1 MTGTLEQRYVL
12 RDEIASG
19 AAGTVWS
26 AEDRA
31 TGAEVAVKL
40 LHREVAGQADVVAAF
55 REEARVLAELDHP
68 GVVRVRELTQASD
81 GQLALVMD
89 LVAGTDL
96 RRLLVADGP
105 LAPGAAAS
113 VLAQV
118 CAALA
123 AVHAAGIVH
132 GDIKPGNIL
141 VPAPAGSPGVRLV
154 DFGVAHRIQRP
165 AGATH
170 ATPEYVA
177 PEVVDGRPPMPASD
191 VYGIGIVAYEM
202 LSGRSPYRGGSVD
215 EVLHK
220 HHRWTAV
227 RLPGVPEGLWRLI
240 ASCLELDPAD
250 RPGAAELSGRLAAL
264 APELSGL
271 PPLPAS
277 PQVPTLRPRA
287 GGEPA
292 DPGFV
297 TLDTMFGPERERP
310 AAEPVVEPIV
320 KSVAEQPTMVAA
332 VAPVPPPAPRTGP
345 RRGRVLVGAAAG
357 VVLVAV
363 LGFGGWAMLS
373 GGHEPAPRTTTAADD
388 DRSRTPSPRTPASH
402 APATHSPAPT
412 TPPASTDPGTGG
424 QDGNGQ
430 GNNGQGNGGPADGG
444 QGNGGPTGGGQATD
458 PGNGGVDAPGVGD
471 PMPTMPRFP

>member
-1 MTGTLEQRYVL
+1 MTTTLEQRYVL
-12 RDEIASG
+12 REEIASG
-19 AAGTVWS
+19 AAGTVWR

-31 TGAEVAVKL
+31 TGGEVAVKL

-96 RRLLVADGP
+96 RRRLVDDGP
-105 LAPGAAAS
+105 LAPGAAAA

-141 VPAPAGSPGVRLV
+141 VPSPAGSPGVRLA

-165 AGATH
+165 TGATH

-177 PEVVDGRPPMPASD
+177 PEVVDGHPPVPASD
-191 VYGIGIVAYEM
+191 VYGIGIVAYET
-202 LSGRSPYRGGSVD
+202 LSGRSPFRGGSVD
-215 EVLHK
+215 EVLRK

-227 RLPGVPEGLWRLI
+227 RLPGVPDGLWRLI

-250 RPGAAELSGRLAAL
+250 RPSAAELAARLTAL
-264 APELSGL
+264 APDLSGL
-271 PPLPAS
+271 PPLPMS

-287 GGEPA
+287 NNAPA

-297 TLDTMFGPERERP
+297 TLGTMFGRDAESGHDAPEPPLDRP
-310 AAEPVVEPIV
+310 TP
-320 KSVAEQPTMVAA
+320 VAA
-332 VAPVPPPAPRTGP
+332 AAAVPPAVSSGSRRT
-345 RRGRVLVGAAAG
+345 RLWLGAAAG
-357 VVLVAV
+357 VVLVVGLA
-363 LGFGGWAMLS
+363 LGGWALV
-373 GGHEPAPRTTTAADD
+373 GGGSAPRPATTTAADD
-388 DRSRTPSPRTPASH
+388 EHHSGTPSTRPSTSH
-402 APATHSPAPT
+402 APAPSPSATSPAA
-412 TPPASTDPGTGG
+412 PPPSTGPGTGG
-424 QDGNGQ
+424 PDT
-430 GNNGQGNGGPADGG
+430 GGPDT
-444 QGNGGPTGGGQATD
+444 GGPDTGGPDTGGAG
-458 PGNGGVDAPGVGD
+458 PGTGGVQPPGIGD
-471 PMPTMPRFP
+471 PMPTMPAFH

>member
-1 MTGTLEQRYVL
+1 MTTTLEQRYVL
-12 RDEIASG
+12 REEIASG
-19 AAGTVWS
+19 AAGTVWR

-31 TGAEVAVKL
+31 TGGEVAVKL
-40 LHREVAGQADVVAAF
+40 LHREAAGQADVVAAF

-96 RRLLVADGP
+96 RRRLVDDGP
-105 LAPGAAAS
+105 LAPGAAAA

-118 CAALA
+118 CSALA

-141 VPAPAGSPGVRLV
+141 VPSPAGSPGVRLA

-165 AGATH
+165 TGATH

-177 PEVVDGRPPMPASD
+177 PEVVDGRPPLPASD
-191 VYGIGIVAYEM
+191 VYGIGIVCYEA
-202 LSGRSPYRGGSVD
+202 LSGRSPFRGGSVD
-215 EVLHK
+215 EVLRK

-250 RPGAAELSGRLAAL
+250 RPSAAELATRLTAL
-264 APELSGL
+264 APELSGV
-271 PPLPAS
+271 PPLPVS

-287 GGEPA
+287 TGAPA

-297 TLDTMFGPERERP
+297 TLGTMFGRDDQS
-310 AAEPVVEPIV
+310 EPDPVEP
-320 KSVAEQPTMVAA
+320 AGPTLVSAAAA
-332 VAPVPPPAPRTGP
+332 VPSAPAPR
-345 RRGRVLVGAAAG
+345 RRVRLVLGAAAG

-363 LGFGGWAMLS
+363 LAFGGWALI
-373 GGHEPAPRTTTAADD
+373 GGGTTPSPATTTAADD
-388 DRSRTPSPRTPASH
+388 DHHSPTPSARPSTSH
-402 APATHSPAPT
+402 APAPSTASPS
-412 TPPASTDPGTGG
+412 TPPRSTDPGTGG
-424 QDGNGQ
+424 PDT
-430 GNNGQGNGGPADGG
+430 GG
-444 QGNGGPTGGGQATD
+444 QDTGGQDTD
-458 PGNGGVDAPGVGD
+458 PDTGGVQPPGIGD
-471 PMPTMPRFP
+471 PMPTMPPFH